1 MLWPEGLLQPGSAFG
16 CWYVFLVLFAVC
28 PHCHHLSH
36 PFEISCLKG
45 GPLRQTFPQ
54 GLFWCPQRLGLHF
67 FQGSLK
73 GSLKGSLTVGTH
85 RHQLQDSIRSRLS
98 WTSWSWQCFRCRLGC
113 MAVPPRDQRMMGFES
128 MHWWPS
134 TSTVAKQ
141 KTVTVSCF
149 SLVFSHGNFRFI
161 RGSHKGK

>member
-54 GLFWCPQRLGLHF
+54 GLFLVPSAAGFAFFPGVPEGVPEGVPDCWDFLGHLGL
-67 FQGSLK
+67 GSVFGAALAA
-73 GSLKGSLTVGTH
+73 
-85 RHQLQDSIRSRLS
+85 
-98 WTSWSWQCFRCRLGC
+98 WQCHPGIRGWW
-113 MAVPPRDQRMMGFES
+113 GFES